1 MPLSNLS
8 DQEVE
13 IVGRCL
19 NAVVYGPF
27 FDDVEFQTL
36 FGVTRE
42 EARIVADQFPNV
54 DEYDSEPFGND
65 DSWLVINNTFANIL
79 GYPHGKSVELSNYIS
94 ASFEEVRVLFEK
106 WRK

>member
-1 MPLSNLS
+1 MPLSILS
-8 DQEVE
+8 DKEIA

-27 FDDVEFQTL
+27 FDDSEFLTL

-42 EARIVADQFPNV
+42 EARQVAESFPDV

-65 DSWLVINNTFANIL
+65 DSWLVINNTFANIV
-79 GYPHGKSVELSNYIS
+79 GYPHGNVVELSNYIS
-94 ASFEEVRVLFEK
+94 ASIEEVRELFAK